1 MTFLTIFV
9 ASALGQ
15 LASVWVIGA
24 ITIAIA
30 HRREAERAERVRE
43 AFEKA
48 VKESQERG
56 PRMREY
62 VKMES

>member
-1 MTFLTIFV
+1 MTFLTVFV
-9 ASALGQ
+9 ASVLGQ
-15 LASVWVIGA
+15 LTSLWVIG
-24 ITIAIA
+24 AIA

-48 VKESQERG
+48 VKESQKRG
-56 PRMREY
+56 ARMREY

>member
-15 LASVWVIGA
+15 LASLWVIG
-24 ITIAIA
+24 AIA
-30 HRREAERAERVRE
+30 HRREAERAARVRE

-48 VKESQERG
+48 VKESQEKG
-56 PRMREY
+56 GRMREY
-62 VKMES
+62 VRMES

>member
-15 LASVWVIGA
+15 LASLWVIG
-24 ITIAIA
+24 AIA
-30 HRREAERAERVRE
+30 HRREAERAARVRE

-48 VKESQERG
+48 VKESQEKG
-56 PRMREY
+56 ARMREY
-62 VKMES
+62 VRMES

>member
-1 MTFLTIFV
+1 
-9 ASALGQ
+9 
-15 LASVWVIGA
+15 VIG
-24 ITIAIA
+24 AIA

-48 VKESQERG
+48 VKESQEKG

>member
-1 MTFLTIFV
+1 MTFFTVFV
-9 ASALGQ
+9 ASLLGQ
-15 LASVWVIGA
+15 LASLWVIG
-24 ITIAIA
+24 AIA

-48 VKESQERG
+48 VKESQEKG

>member
-15 LASVWVIGA
+15 LASLWVIG
-24 ITIAIA
+24 AIA
-30 HRREAERAERVRE
+30 HRREAERAARVRE

-48 VKESQERG
+48 VKESQEKG
-56 PRMREY
+56 ARMREY

>member
-15 LASVWVIGA
+15 LASLWVIG
-24 ITIAIA
+24 AIA
-30 HRREAERAERVRE
+30 HRRETERAERVRE

-48 VKESQERG
+48 VKESQEKG

-62 VKMES
+62 VRMES